1 MCNYFVVHIFQ
12 CDPFLRCIY
21 FRIVGLDNTVK
32 LSTKKT
38 IKRPLKKKVQK
49 VRTNENSASI
59 VIYRTGNGVDEMR
72 HYILCSTKLAA
83 LVI

>member
-1 MCNYFVVHIFQ
+1 M
-12 CDPFLRCIY
+12 
-21 FRIVGLDNTVK
+21 GLDNTYNALNAINV
-32 LSTKKT
+32 STKKT
-38 IKRPLKKKVQK
+38 IKSPLKKKVQK
-49 VRTNENSASI
+49 VRRTNKNSASI